1 LASPANAQAPGVS
14 ATSPERGENRDYHRK
29 AGVRGNEQVVQ
40 LIEFWVTRM
49 KDAGRLKRNKYVSR
63 GATSQ
68 EGSRKQG
75 GIVGLGREKANR
87 VYITERRVNE

>member
-1 LASPANAQAPGVS
+1 MEDG
-14 ATSPERGENRDYHRK
+14 
-29 AGVRGNEQVVQ
+29 
-40 LIEFWVTRM
+40 
-49 KDAGRLKRNKYVSR
+49 GRLKRNKYVSR